1 MARGR
6 TITIATALLL
16 ASTGVSV
23 LAQQGALAGKATAE
37 AQQPYTENYRVQLRD
52 PASGAIVGTPQAL
65 DAQGRF
71 SFTSLETNR
80 RYLVEL
86 FLVKENRVVCTEGP
100 FQLTT
105 TRVSLTDI
113 DIDCGKKPLALWL
126 LAAGAGTAAVIAI
139 ATRSAS
145 Q

>member
-1 MARGR
+1 M
-6 TITIATALLL
+6 
-16 ASTGVSV
+16 
-23 LAQQGALAGKATAE
+23 AQQGVLGGRATAE
-37 AQQPYTENYRVQLRD
+37 ADQPYAENWRVQLRD
-52 PASGAIVGTPQAL
+52 PATGAIIGTATPL

-80 RYLVEL
+80 RYLIEL
-86 FLVKENRVVCTEGP
+86 FSVKENKVVCTEGP
-100 FQLTT
+100 FSLSG
-105 TRVSLTDI
+105 TRISMTDI